1 MANDRVRVVIADDVD
16 ALRKMLRRVLERD
29 ERFEIVGEASN
40 GVVALELATRTQP
53 DLVLLDLMMPVMGGV
68 EAIPKIRASSPDS
81 RILVISG
88 LEDQKGDAWGADA
101 ALSKGASI
109 EEILTTIGSLVFD
122 G

>member
-1 MANDRVRVVIADDVD
+1 MAGDRVRVVIADDVE
-16 ALRKMLRRVLERD
+16 ALRKLLRRVLERD
-29 ERFEIVGEASN
+29 GRFEIVGEASD
-40 GVVALELATRTQP
+40 GAVALELAICTLP
-53 DLVLLDLMMPVMGGV
+53 DLVVLDLMMPVMGGV
-68 EAIPKIRASSPDS
+68 EAIPRIRASSPDS

-109 EEILTTIGSLVFD
+109 EEIITTIGALVFD